1 MLAEARPDD
10 ADRAGASAALEELGR
25 RPPVVGHARLFKFLG
40 RRIRQVPARGVRGL
54 ESAGVVRGAFSRFR
68 DPLAGGSLEY
78 LDGSRRVG

>member
-1 MLAEARPDD
+1 MTLLERALPRSWRSSAAARPS
-10 ADRAGASAALEELGR
+10 SATLDL
-25 RPPVVGHARLFKFLG
+25 VKFLG